1 MTIIIALNSDQ
12 EIALTLAQWVAEQR
26 LSQNLS
32 QKDVYQTAGISKSTY
47 KKFEQTGEI
56 SVVRLIAVFR
66 AIGKLDKLENILN
79 TKPAISPMDKLMGKT
94 TTRIRKRASKKQ

>member
-1 MTIIIALNSDQ
+1 MTIILALNSDQ
-12 EIALTLAQWVAEQR
+12 EIALNLAHWVAEQR

-32 QKDVYQTAGISKSTY
+32 QKDVYQTASISKSTY

-66 AIGKLDKLENILN
+66 AIGKLDKLESILN
-79 TKPAISPMDKLMGKT
+79 AKPEISPMDKLTGTKT
-94 TTRIRKRASKKQ
+94 SVRKRASKR